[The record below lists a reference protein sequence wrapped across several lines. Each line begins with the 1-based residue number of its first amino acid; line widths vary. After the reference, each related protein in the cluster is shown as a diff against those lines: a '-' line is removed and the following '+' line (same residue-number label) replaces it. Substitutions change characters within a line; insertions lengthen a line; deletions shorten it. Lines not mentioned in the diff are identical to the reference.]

1 MAIPF
6 VDLKAQLVGIEG
18 EIREAIDHILETTR
32 FIGGPPVADFEKAF
46 AEYVG
51 AKHCVGASSGTS
63 ALHLALVAC
72 GVGPGDEVITVP
84 DTFIATTEAI
94 TQAGAEVKL
103 VDVEPVTY
111 NMDPSRLEKAITKRT
126 KCLIPVH
133 LYGQP
138 ADMGP
143 ILEIAKKHGLVVIGD
158 SAQAHGALYHGKKLG
173 SLGKA
178 VCYSFYPGKN
188 LGAYGDG
195 GALVT
200 DDDAVAAKARLL
212 LDHGRADKFNHTAEG
227 YNYRLD
233 AIQAAILSV
242 KLRHLEKWLEGR
254 RRAAARYD
262 ERLKGL
268 PVVPPREAEGMRHVY
283 HLYVILAK
291 ERDRIREIL
300 DEKGVATGLHY
311 PIPIHLLAAYERLG
325 HRPGSFPVAERVAS
339 EGISLPMYAELTDE
353 MVDEV
358 ADALKEALARI

>member
-6 VDLKAQLVGIEG
+6 VDLKAQFLSIEG
-18 EIREAIDHILETTR
+18 EIREAINHILETTR
-32 FIGGPPVADFEKAF
+32 FIGGPPVAEFEKAF

-84 DTFIATTEAI
+84 NTFIATTEAI
-94 TQAGAEVKL
+94 TQAGADVKL

-111 NMDPSRLEKAITKRT
+111 NMDPALLEKAITKKT
-126 KCLIPVH
+126 KCLVPVH
-133 LYGQP
+133 LFGQP

-143 ILEIAKKHGLVVIGD
+143 ILKLAKKHGLVVIGD
-158 SAQAHGALYHGKKLG
+158 SAQSHGALYHGKRLG
-173 SLGKA
+173 GLGNA

-195 GALVT
+195 GAVVT
-200 DDDAVAAKARLL
+200 DDDGVAATARLL

-254 RRAAARYD
+254 RRAAARYN
-262 ERLKGL
+262 EKLKGL
-268 PVVPPREAEGMRHVY
+268 PLVTPREAEGMRHVY

-291 ERDRIREIL
+291 ERDRLRKML
-300 DEKGVATGLHY
+300 GEKGIATGLHY

-339 EGISLPMYAELTDE
+339 EGISLPMYAELTDD

-358 ADALKEALARI
+358 ADALKEAFARI